1 MTLENQLTAAFVLAF
16 GFASPWLLGGLV
28 LAGVPILIHLLH
40 KRRFVESPW
49 AAMRFL
55 IEATRKQSRRMRL
68 ENLIL
73 LLIRT
78 LILLLIVLALA
89 RPHFDS
95 TTIVA
100 SAEQPTHRILVVDT
114 TFSMQFNDGAPEAG
128 LDNHQGPAG
137 TRIARAKLSVKQILE
152 SARRGDA
159 WQIVRIADREPYAVV
174 TQPAFLTDTIAQE
187 LTSLKPTDSGG
198 NLIASIETVGE
209 MLKQLPEMPRKEV
222 VLVSDLQATMWAPED
237 DAVKARLTKLFES
250 IAAKAK
256 VSVVNVG
263 VPNSIN
269 AAVTGLSTDVGVAT
283 VNQKVNIQST
293 MFNFGPTELPNQVVE
308 LLVNGRLVDTKRV
321 NLPSRINQPV
331 EWSFQFKSPGEHRIE
346 VHLQDDSLLVDNRR
360 WLAFPVRDELQVLL
374 VDGTPSGN
382 AGDSATFYVQK
393 ALDPSTLDNPYR
405 GTLRPTIISES
416 ELPSV
421 KLSGFDV
428 VAICNMGIVTER
440 EAALFEAYL
449 ESGGGLVIFP
459 GNQTNLDNYN
469 QRLFKDG
476 DGLLPAKITKSV
488 ISAEDSIFT
497 FEPKGFT
504 HPIIKAFR
512 GNPGAGLETTMTMQY
527 LNLAPAEKSQTA
539 LWFNNG
545 SPAIIEG
552 SYGPGRVIMT
562 ATSVDSNWGTW
573 SFTPSFVPI
582 MHELMLHAAAGR
594 WTNKQLDVGQPI
606 TLTFP
611 GHLFDLPVTIQLPN
625 QSSKTLQVSERD
637 DVVATIFDETDRAG
651 IYQVDLGSPL
661 DQEVLFAVN
670 VDNSESDLVQVS
682 RNELTSIIPQNA
694 EFRTGDEPVVFEG
707 VTRGDSNLSVLA
719 RVLAW
724 TVLTFLLLEPLL
736 AWRFNIGLIVL
747 IAAASVAL
755 TTPILGAPVST
766 AVTAVAVLAVYRWRL
781 KAKT

>member
-1 MTLENQLTAAFVLAF
+1 MSGHVKSNDVLRMTLENQLTAAFVLAF

-209 MLKQLPEMPRKEV
+209 MLKQLPKMPRKEV
-222 VLVSDLQATMWAPED
+222 ILVSDLQATMWAPED

-428 VAICNMGIVTER
+428 VAI
-440 EAALFEAYL
+440 
-449 ESGGGLVIFP
+449 
-459 GNQTNLDNYN
+459 
-469 QRLFKDG
+469 
-476 DGLLPAKITKSV
+476 
-488 ISAEDSIFT
+488 
-497 FEPKGFT
+497 
-504 HPIIKAFR
+504 
-512 GNPGAGLETTMTMQY
+512 
-527 LNLAPAEKSQTA
+527 
-539 LWFNNG
+539 
-545 SPAIIEG
+545 
-552 SYGPGRVIMT
+552 
-562 ATSVDSNWGTW
+562 
-573 SFTPSFVPI
+573 
-582 MHELMLHAAAGR
+582 
-594 WTNKQLDVGQPI
+594 
-606 TLTFP
+606 
-611 GHLFDLPVTIQLPN
+611 
-625 QSSKTLQVSERD
+625 
-637 DVVATIFDETDRAG
+637 
-651 IYQVDLGSPL
+651 
-661 DQEVLFAVN
+661 
-670 VDNSESDLVQVS
+670 
-682 RNELTSIIPQNA
+682 
-694 EFRTGDEPVVFEG
+694 
-707 VTRGDSNLSVLA
+707 
-719 RVLAW
+719 
-724 TVLTFLLLEPLL
+724 
-736 AWRFNIGLIVL
+736 
-747 IAAASVAL
+747 
-755 TTPILGAPVST
+755 
-766 AVTAVAVLAVYRWRL
+766 
-781 KAKT
+781 